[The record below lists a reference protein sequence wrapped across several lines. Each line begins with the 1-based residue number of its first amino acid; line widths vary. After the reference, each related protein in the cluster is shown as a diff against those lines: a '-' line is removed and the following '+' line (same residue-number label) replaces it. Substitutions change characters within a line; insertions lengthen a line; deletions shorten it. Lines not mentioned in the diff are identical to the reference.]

1 MFVFCYKKRSFC
13 KSDIVQ
19 SDSCRGEGGGPLLYQ
34 NSYYNWMVAGISSFG
49 PSSCTNK
56 IPNVFTK
63 VANYLDWIGKNT
75 GLEDLGGTSRT
86 VRPRTGTITPTTGNW
101 IGTTTGS
108 TNGTTTPTTGKK
120 QIQLL
125 TINTG

>member
-1 MFVFCYKKRSFC
+1 MFVFCYQKRSFC

-101 IGTTTGS
+101 KGTVV
-108 TNGTTTPTTGKK
+108 
-120 QIQLL
+120 Q
-125 TINTG
+125 